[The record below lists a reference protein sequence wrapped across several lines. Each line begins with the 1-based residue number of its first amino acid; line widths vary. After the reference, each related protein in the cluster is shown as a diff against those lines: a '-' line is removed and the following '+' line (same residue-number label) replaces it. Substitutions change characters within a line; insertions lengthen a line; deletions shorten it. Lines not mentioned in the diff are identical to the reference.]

1 MLLMGNIMLSCFLYF
16 YIDLINQ
23 IFIGETKPT
32 LLEKIKQ
39 SNSQDSICAKSRS
52 PSPPA
57 NNQKSNGV
65 IGSAQS
71 YSQLNGSKIAE
82 KPTKPE
88 KPEKKFNSRELI
100 EKQKNWTSH
109 FSKSPR
115 SSNSR

>member
-1 MLLMGNIMLSCFLYF
+1 M
-16 YIDLINQ
+16 
-23 IFIGETKPT
+23 IGENKPT

-57 NNQKSNGV
+57 NNQKLNGV

-71 YSQLNGSKIAE
+71 HSQLNGCKSTD
-82 KPTKPE
+82 KPIKPE

-100 EKQKNWTSH
+100 EKQRNWTSH

-115 SSNSR
+115 SSNSRY

>member
-1 MLLMGNIMLSCFLYF
+1 M
-16 YIDLINQ
+16 
-23 IFIGETKPT
+23 
-32 LLEKIKQ
+32 EKIKQ

-52 PSPPA
+52 PSPPSS
-57 NNQKSNGV
+57 NQKSNGS

-71 YSQLNGSKIAE
+71 YSQLNGSKV
-82 KPTKPE
+82 KPIKPE
-88 KPEKKFNSRELI
+88 KPDKKPNSRELI

>member
-1 MLLMGNIMLSCFLYF
+1 M
-16 YIDLINQ
+16 
-23 IFIGETKPT
+23 
-32 LLEKIKQ
+32 LEKIKQ

-52 PSPPA
+52 PSPPSS
-57 NNQKSNGV
+57 NQKSNGI

-71 YSQLNGSKIAE
+71 HSQLNGSKVIA
-82 KPTKPE
+82 KPIKPE
-88 KPEKKFNSRELI
+88 KPDKKLNSRELI

>member
-1 MLLMGNIMLSCFLYF
+1 M
-16 YIDLINQ
+16 
-23 IFIGETKPT
+23 FISIILGETKPT

-71 YSQLNGSKIAE
+71 HSQLNGSKLID
-82 KPTKPE
+82 KPIKPE